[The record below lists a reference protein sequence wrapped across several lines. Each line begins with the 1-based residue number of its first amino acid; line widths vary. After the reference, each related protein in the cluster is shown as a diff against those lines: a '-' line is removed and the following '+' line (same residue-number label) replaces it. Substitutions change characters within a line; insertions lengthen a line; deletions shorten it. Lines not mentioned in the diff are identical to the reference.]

1 MKTQR
6 PIKVFLLLS
15 TAFLLMNCATFKSE
29 VDGKFDAAGEKFY
42 DAEKVSVLFIISHY
56 RQTIGFDAIPK
67 LDNKRE
73 RISGFDDFFQDA
85 LNEFSHISPYSTFTE
100 YAADVNDNKRRAT
113 RDSLITAHDFVMRIK
128 FRREKVFT
136 RHFLGSIASIAS
148 LTVIPIPYNYA
159 YSVDVDLHGAD
170 GGLIKTYSR
179 SAKLTKWVQAAL
191 IFIYPF
197 HPEKRKKEELYV
209 EFMHDIFRQIETEN
223 VLIK

>member
-1 MKTQR
+1 MKR
-6 PIKVFLLLS
+6 GSLSILLLLS
-15 TAFLLMNCATFKSE
+15 MSFMLMDCATFKSE
-29 VDGKFDAAGEKFY
+29 MEGKFDASVEKSY
-42 DAEKVSVLFIISHY
+42 DAEKVSVLFIFSHY
-56 RQTIGFDAIPK
+56 RQTKGYDAIPK
-67 LDNKRE
+67 LDNKFE
-73 RISGFDDFFQDA
+73 RIRGFDDFFQDA

-100 YAADVNDNKRRAT
+100 YAADVNDNKRRAM

-128 FRREKVFT
+128 FRREKIFT
-136 RHFLGSIASIAS
+136 THFLGTIASIAS
-148 LTVIPIPYNYA
+148 LTVIPIPYNFT
-159 YSVDVDLHGAD
+159 YSVDIDLHGAD

-179 SAKLTKWVQAAL
+179 NAKLTKWVQMAL

>member
-1 MKTQR
+1 MKR
-6 PIKVFLLLS
+6 GPIRLLLLLS
-15 TAFLLMNCATFKSE
+15 ASFLLMDCATFKSE
-29 VDGKFDAAGEKFY
+29 MEGKFDTAGEKFY

-56 RQTIGFDAIPK
+56 RQTIGFDAIPR
-67 LDNKRE
+67 LDNKNQ

-100 YAADVNDNKRRAT
+100 YAADVNDNKRRAM
-113 RDSLITAHDFVMRIK
+113 RDSLIAVHDFVMRIK
-128 FRREKVFT
+128 FKREKVFT
-136 RHFLGSIASIAS
+136 KHFLGTIASVAS
-148 LTVIPIPYNYA
+148 LTLFPIPYSYSYA
-159 YSVDVDLHGAD
+159 VDIDLHSAD

-179 SAKLTKWVQAAL
+179 NAKLTKWVQAPL

-209 EFMHDIFRQIETEN
+209 EFMHDIFRQIEREN